1 MSVRDR
7 LLALTIILVW
17 GVNFVVIKVGLQG
30 VPPLLLAGL
39 RFLLVAFPAI
49 CFFARPKL
57 PLKWMFLY
65 GMTISFGQFALLF
78 WALSAGLSAGLA
90 SLLLQVQAFVTILLS
105 ALLFKERIRKHN
117 GIAMLIATIGIVLLA
132 TAPEVGKTSITW
144 FTLALVLGAA
154 CSWALGNIN
163 NKVILS
169 NYTVPT
175 MSLIVWSAIFPMMA
189 FFMCSYYIEGPDL
202 IVAAL
207 QHIQWHNIGALVYL
221 SLMATIVGYGGW
233 SYLLSRYQT
242 SLIAPLSLL
251 VPVFGLLSAWLLLG
265 ETLSLQQWIGAV
277 IVAAGLVYNTF
288 GAKTLPSVKAAAVE
302 S

>member
-1 MSVRDR
+1 MAVRDR

-17 GVNFVVIKVGLQG
+17 GVNFVIIKVGLQG
-30 VPPLLLAGL
+30 MPPLLLAGL

-49 CFFARPKL
+49 FFFARPTL
-57 PLKWMFLY
+57 PLKWIFLY

-78 WALSAGLSAGLA
+78 WALNAGLSAGLA
-90 SLLLQVQAFVTILLS
+90 SLLLQVQAFVTIVLS
-105 ALLFKERIRKHN
+105 AILFKERVRRYN
-117 GIAMLIATIGIVLLA
+117 VIAMLVAITGIVLLA
-132 TAPEVGKTSITW
+132 TAPEVGKTSINW

-175 MSLIVWSAIFPMMA
+175 MSLIVWSAIFPTCA
-189 FFMCSYYIEGPDL
+189 FFITSYYIEGPSV
-202 IVAAL
+202 IQAAL
-207 QHIQWHNIGALVYL
+207 SHIQWHNIGALLYL

-251 VPVFGLLSAWLLLG
+251 VPVFGLLSAWILLG
-265 ETLSLQQWIGAV
+265 ETLSLQQWIGAG

-288 GAKTLPSVKAAAVE
+288 GAKTIPYVKATAVE
-302 S
+302 H